1 MSNIR
6 LTYINIIEIKLSKV
20 EEYVEYISKHK
31 LQIQTDGTDLNKN
44 KIHRLYNKTYE
55 MNKHVET
62 YGGILNNN
70 YKDYKNILDKWIQQ
84 LDLLH
89 WALFGLSDDLE
100 YMDIENKME
109 FILKKLNNILNRFIK
124 MNII

>member
-6 LTYINIIEIKLSKV
+6 LTYINLIEDKLTEV
-20 EEYVEYISKHK
+20 EEYVEHISKHK
-31 LQIQTDGTDLNKN
+31 LQKQGEETDLNKN
-44 KIHRLYNKTYE
+44 KIHLLYKKTYD

-100 YMDIENKME
+100 YMEIENKME
-109 FILKKLNNILNRFIK
+109 LVIFRGKKVLLVK
-124 MNII
+124 MVKD

>member
-1 MSNIR
+1 MSKIR
-6 LTYINIIEIKLSKV
+6 LTYINLIEDKLREV
-20 EEYVEYISKHK
+20 EEYVEHVSKHK
-31 LQIQTDGTDLNKN
+31 LQIQLGESDLNKN
-44 KIHRLYNKTYE
+44 KIHMLYKKTYG

-62 YGGILNNN
+62 HGGILNNN

-100 YMDIENKME
+100 YMEIENKME